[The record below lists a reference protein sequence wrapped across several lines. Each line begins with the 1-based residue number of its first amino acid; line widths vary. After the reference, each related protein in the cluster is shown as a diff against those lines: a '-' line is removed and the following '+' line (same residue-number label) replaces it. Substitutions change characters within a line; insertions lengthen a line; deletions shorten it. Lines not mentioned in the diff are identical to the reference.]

1 MPTACGRRDEAGQG
15 VALSPVMPVPDGC
28 EQTLR
33 DAHEALHAM
42 DPARFEPDAADA
54 LRDSLTSVRERLE
67 SMELPDPLAAPVGRL
82 VDELSTIPPGGDA
95 EQWEALRERAE
106 PQYEAVA
113 EELRSSG
120 VSVPTLRP
128 TNYRR
133 SLVHMFA
140 GLCVVAFVELVPQ
153 KVILWTASCA
163 LVTAIFLETSRRLS
177 PRANELMMKV
187 LGPIAH
193 PYERYRINSA
203 SNYIAALFV
212 LAWMQRPA
220 LGAVGVA
227 VLALADPAAS
237 FIGRRWGK
245 TKLIHGR
252 TLQGSM
258 MFVAVGVL
266 AAFAALVLFHL
277 DELGWATAAWMAVAA
292 GVAGALAELGSGS
305 LDDNLSVPVIS
316 AAAAWAVV
324 GFA

>member
-1 MPTACGRRDEAGQG
+1 MGSVRRAVCLGGRAWQ
-15 VALSPVMPVPDGC
+15 SPEVLPEGC
-28 EQTLR
+28 EQAVR
-33 DAHEALHAM
+33 DAHEALYAL
-42 DPARFEPDAADA
+42 DPARFVPEHA
-54 LRDSLTSVRERLE
+54 DSLRTQLGSVRDRLRGTMAE
-67 SMELPDPLAAPVGRL
+67 DSATPVGRL
-82 VDELSTIPPGGDA
+82 VEQLEALPADDA
-95 EQWEALRERAE
+95 PDAWEALRERAE
-106 PQYEAVA
+106 PEYEAVA
-113 EELRSSG
+113 QELRSMG
-120 VSVPTLRP
+120 VRVPTLRP

-133 SLVHMFA
+133 SLVHMAA
-140 GLCVVAFVELVPQ
+140 GLAVVAFVELVPQ
-153 KVILWTASCA
+153 TVILWTASCA
-163 LVTAIFLETSRRLS
+163 LAFAILLETSRRVS

-193 PYERYRINSA
+193 PYERYRVNSA

-212 LAWMQRPA
+212 LAWMRRPA

-252 TLQGSM
+252 TLQGSL
-258 MFVAVGVL
+258 MFVAVGVA
-266 AAFAALVLFHL
+266 AAFAALALFHL
-277 DELGWATAAWMAVAA
+277 GELGVGTALLMALAA

>member
-1 MPTACGRRDEAGQG
+1 
-15 VALSPVMPVPDGC
+15 MPVPDGC
-28 EQTLR
+28 EQALR

-42 DPARFEPDAADA
+42 DPARFASDRAGA
-54 LRDSLTSVRERLE
+54 LRDSLTSVRERL
-67 SMELPDPLAAPVGRL
+67 SSLDLQAPLAEPVERLSQELDSLPHDDAP
-82 VDELSTIPPGGDA
+82 EA
-95 EQWEALRERAE
+95 WEALRERAE
-106 PQYEAVA
+106 PEYEAVA
-113 EELRSSG
+113 QELRNSG
-120 VSVPTLRP
+120 IRVPTLRP

-133 SLVHMFA
+133 SIVHMLA
-140 GLCVVAFVELVPQ
+140 GLAVVAFVELVPQ
-153 KVILWTASCA
+153 YIILWTASCA
-163 LVTAIFLETSRRLS
+163 LVFAIFLETSRRIS
-177 PRANELMMKV
+177 PKANELMMKV

-258 MFVAVGVL
+258 MFFAVGVL
-266 AAFAALVLFHL
+266 AAFAALALFHL
-277 DELGWATAAWMAVAA
+277 GEFGLGTAALMAVAA
-292 GVAGALAELGSGS
+292 GIAGALAELGSHR